1 MEREDNKRVPGPQ
14 EDEITVPVAARLT
27 GYSQQHCRLLAR
39 EGKIKARKLGPRT
52 WLLSAESLLE
62 HKARMTGPCRI

>member
-1 MEREDNKRVPGPQ
+1 MEREEDRCEPGPM
-14 EDEITVPVAARLT
+14 EDEITVTVAARIS

-39 EGKIKARKLGPRT
+39 EGKIRARKLGPRI

-62 HKARMTGPCRI
+62 HKARMTGPGGA